1 MLPTRLSQTLSALAI
16 AVIVAGPIALT
27 AAPSA
32 AEKKAPAA
40 NSQKSKAAARIKA
53 RAAKAKAAKAK
64 AAKAKAANAKA
75 KRAAKAAKAAKAA
88 EAKVKSKRL
97 EAAKKPQM
105 AKPQMAKPQMAKP
118 QMAKPKAGQTQTALS
133 AQSMTKL
140 AKLARSI
147 DEHMQAG
154 EADGSLTKG
163 EIARLASL
171 KERVVIMDRM
181 SRNDESFT
189 DWERRYLE
197 TANTI
202 LRDIVRRQRLDGE
215 MSVEPRHVEMR
226 IQRGLQDGTLTE
238 QQAENLRSIQRR
250 ILVYRNEADEDGTLS
265 PKEKARYMAAQ
276 YKLSSLLN
284 HTRRYGPV
292 ARTLG
297 QSRFKETLERAVR
310 NGSFSRREARALW
323 RTHQRIHGL
332 REQAIAD
339 GKITPLELTVLNRRL
354 KAARHQ
360 LSYGEREAYRR
371 SLRAQPGR
379 RTRAALGGGGGSE
392 AGDAARS
399 GAAAVR
405 DYSRSVGGGLRSL
418 GRTFG
423 R

>member
-1 MLPTRLSQTLSALAI
+1 M
-16 AVIVAGPIALT
+16 
-27 AAPSA
+27 
-32 AEKKAPAA
+32 
-40 NSQKSKAAARIKA
+40 
-53 RAAKAKAAKAK
+53 AK
-64 AAKAKAANAKA
+64 
-75 KRAAKAAKAAKAA
+75 
-88 EAKVKSKRL
+88 
-97 EAAKKPQM
+97 PDM
-105 AKPQMAKPQMAKP
+105 AKPQMVKPE
-118 QMAKPKAGQTQTALS
+118 MAKPKMAKPKGGQTQTALGTR
-133 AQSMTKL
+133 SMTKL

-147 DEHMQAG
+147 EEHMRAG

-163 EIARLASL
+163 EIVRLASL
-171 KERVVIMDRM
+171 KERVEIMDRM

-202 LRDIVRRQRLDGE
+202 LRDIVQRQRLDSD

-226 IQRGLQDGTLTE
+226 IQRGLQDGTLSE

-265 PKEKARYMAAQ
+265 AKEKARYLAAQ
-276 YKLSSLLN
+276 YKLSNLLN

-297 QSRFKETLERAVR
+297 QSRFKDALERGVR

-323 RTHQRIHGL
+323 RKHQRIRGL
-332 REQAIAD
+332 RERAIAD

-360 LSYGEREAYRR
+360 LSYGERKAYRR
-371 SLRAQPGR
+371 SLRARRGR
-379 RTRAALGGGGGSE
+379 RAALGGGGGSA
-392 AGDAARS
+392 AGDSAHR
-399 GAAAVR
+399 GAGAVR
-405 DYSRSVGGGLRSL
+405 NYGRSVGGGLRSL